1 MKLRGSAVI
10 PLSTLSLSYISSRE
24 LIVLIAILIQ
34 INGVMATK
42 EQAPSYI
49 RVACIGAGLAGIA
62 LGVQL
67 KRWYNLDDIQLFE
80 RNDDLGGT

>member
-1 MKLRGSAVI
+1 
-10 PLSTLSLSYISSRE
+10 
-24 LIVLIAILIQ
+24 
-34 INGVMATK
+34 MATK
-42 EQAPSYI
+42 ERAPSYS

-80 RNDDLGGT
+80 RNDDLGGTWYVNSYPGMHSLPTDRCQTRADRKPLLVE

>member
-1 MKLRGSAVI
+1 
-10 PLSTLSLSYISSRE
+10 
-24 LIVLIAILIQ
+24 
-34 INGVMATK
+34 MATK